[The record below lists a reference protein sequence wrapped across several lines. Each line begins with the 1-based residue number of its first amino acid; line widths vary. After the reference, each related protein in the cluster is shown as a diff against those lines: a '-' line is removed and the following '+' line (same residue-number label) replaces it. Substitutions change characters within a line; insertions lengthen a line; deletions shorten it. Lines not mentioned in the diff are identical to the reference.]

1 MEYFES
7 NGNNSDPGSWTEKY
21 CPKAIGEIIGND
33 KAVKGVV
40 AWLNSFEENKKKMLS
55 KPNKNR
61 KKPKIKIPVGG
72 GGETGMGE
80 VEVEAEIDM
89 DSITEFDRYC
99 ADEDNVDPKPKS
111 GKAHQPKSCMIIT
124 GNHGVGKTCVVNA
137 VLKTM
142 GYCIQIVNF
151 GKIKTNKN
159 IKEIIENI
167 MNSSDILNMLNGK
180 KNTKIAIVI
189 DELEAITST
198 MSKNCIMALLKNN
211 DDNWLYPTIFISN
224 NQHNKLLSDIKKNS
238 YEIRMWPPYQSE
250 LLTLLKRIVK
260 EENISISGVANSN
273 YKVAY
278 NIIDHAQKDYRR
290 LILTLNDLKYAY
302 ENKSITLTMVNEY
315 CKLSNKKDEDF
326 DLFRATNFLLQKYN
340 GIEDCIRYY
349 ETEKVLLPLMVH
361 QNYIDMI
368 NLKIGGEEGDLG
380 KKNEALKFQLAEE
393 ISYMLSE
400 GDVIENY
407 IYGEQNWDINEVHG
421 YLTCAVPSYLLCRS
435 LPEDDSIKL
444 VFPADLNKASIGK
457 INKKNIIN
465 AGKCFKNKNI
475 HDYIYI
481 NLIIRNLIG
490 ESRIDDCVKLLE
502 GYDVK
507 LVNIE
512 SLLKVDKI
520 KSSKTNLTSKQKKE
534 LLFYLDEE

>member
-1 MEYFES
+1 MEYFELS
-7 NGNNSDPGSWTEKY
+7 NNDPTSWTEKY
-21 CPKAIGEIIGND
+21 CPKTINEIIGND
-33 KAVKGVV
+33 KAVKGIV

-55 KPNKNR
+55 KPNKHR
-61 KKPKIKIPVGG
+61 KKIKIKIPVGDDS
-72 GGETGMGE
+72 ESAMPD
-80 VEVEAEIDM
+80 IDM
-89 DSITEFDRYC
+89 DSMTEFDRYC
-99 ADEDNVDPKPKS
+99 ADEDNIDPKPKS

-137 VLKTM
+137 ILKTM

-167 MNSSDILNMLNGK
+167 MNSSDILNMLDGK
-180 KNTKIAIVI
+180 KNGKVAIII

-250 LLTLLKRIVK
+250 LLSLLKRIISN
-260 EENISISGVANSN
+260 ENISIAGVSNSN

-302 ENKSITLTMVNEY
+302 ENKTITLAMVNEY

-368 NLKIGGEEGDLG
+368 NLKTHN
-380 KKNEALKFQLAEE
+380 NEDLKFKLAED

-421 YLTCAVPSYLLCRS
+421 YFTCAVPSYLLCTN
-435 LPEDDSIKL
+435 LPEDDTIKL

-481 NLIIRNLIG
+481 NLIIRNLIA

-534 LLFYLDEE
+534 LLLYLNEE

>member
-7 NGNNSDPGSWTEKY
+7 GGCDPTSWTEKY
-21 CPKAIGEIIGND
+21 CPKVIGDIIGND
-33 KAVKGVV
+33 KAVKGIV

-55 KPNKNR
+55 KPSKAKNR
-61 KKPKIKIPVGG
+61 KKPFRVKVVGG
-72 GGETGMGE
+72 EESEGAIA
-80 VEVEAEIDM
+80 VDDVDM
-89 DSITEFDRYC
+89 MTEFDRYC
-99 ADEDNVDPKPKS
+99 ADEDNIDPKPKS

-137 VLKTM
+137 VLRTM

-167 MNSSDILNMLNGK
+167 MNSSDILNMLDGK
-180 KNTKIAIVI
+180 KNAKVAIVI

-250 LLTLLKRIVK
+250 LLMLLKRIVGK
-260 EENISISGVANSN
+260 EGINIAGMTGAN

-278 NIIDHAQKDYRR
+278 GIIDHTQKDYRR

-302 ENKSITLTMVNEY
+302 ESRMITLGMVNEY

-368 NLKIGGEEGDLG
+368 NLKAGGED
-380 KKNEALKFQLAEE
+380 LKFWLAEE
-393 ISYMLSE
+393 IASVLSE

-421 YLTCAVPSYLLCRS
+421 YLTCAAPSYLLCS
-435 LPEDDSIKL
+435 NLAEDDGIKL

-490 ESRIDDCVKLLE
+490 EGRIDDCVRLLE

-534 LLFYLDEE
+534 LLLYLNEE